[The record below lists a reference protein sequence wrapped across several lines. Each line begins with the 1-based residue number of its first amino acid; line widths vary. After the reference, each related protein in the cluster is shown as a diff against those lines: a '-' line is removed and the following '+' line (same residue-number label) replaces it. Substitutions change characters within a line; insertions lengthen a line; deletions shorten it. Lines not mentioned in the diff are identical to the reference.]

1 MPFDASGSPQCS
13 RSTFLPAELRSPERF
28 LFISRSFPETHA
40 LDLAP
45 PYTATYEIP
54 VAPRVGETRDL
65 MIADADTDAGWRI
78 TRVDGVRVEGSMPSG
93 RVRLHA
99 DSANAALVVLEKPF
113 VERTSTG
120 DIDRRYPPCLFE
132 LAPGDPLES
141 SVAVQ

>member
-1 MPFDASGSPQCS
+1 
-13 RSTFLPAELRSPERF
+13 
-28 LFISRSFPETHA
+28 
-40 LDLAP
+40 
-45 PYTATYEIP
+45 
-54 VAPRVGETRDL
+54 